1 VTLSWEEARR
11 LAYEAGRD
19 ARLAPVDLPLDRADG
34 ATLATPLTTLTE
46 LPAFP
51 TSSVDGYAVRGEAP
65 WKVVGEVLAGSVP
78 GTLGPGEALRIA
90 TGAMVPAGTEHI
102 IRVEDST
109 TPEPGYVTGTPRRS
123 PDWRN
128 PGEEAGKGEELLP
141 AGTPVTPGVV
151 GLAASCGY
159 DRLLVHPRPSAALLV
174 FGDELLVT
182 GTPGNGRVRDSLGP
196 SFPAWLRRLG
206 ADPVPGLAP
215 VGPIQDTLQAHISAL
230 RRGLEAATV
239 VCTTGGTMHGPVDH
253 LHPALEALGA
263 SYVVNTVKV
272 RPGFPM
278 LLARVGDGWVAGLP
292 GNPQSAVIALF
303 TLVVPLIAGLTG
315 RRLPEPPRVRLAAPV
330 PGRGDFTHLALVRV
344 TPTGEAYPVAYTGS
358 AMLRGVAVASGFAV
372 IPPGTQG
379 QVGDEVELLPL
390 SLMPGELP

>member
-1 VTLSWEEARR
+1 
-11 LAYEAGRD
+11 
-19 ARLAPVDLPLDRADG
+19 
-34 ATLATPLTTLTE
+34 
-46 LPAFP
+46 
-51 TSSVDGYAVRGEAP
+51 
-65 WKVVGEVLAGSVP
+65 
-78 GTLGPGEALRIA
+78 
-90 TGAMVPAGTEHI
+90 
-102 IRVEDST
+102 
-109 TPEPGYVTGTPRRS
+109 
-123 PDWRN
+123 
-128 PGEEAGKGEELLP
+128 
-141 AGTPVTPGVV
+141 
-151 GLAASCGY
+151 
-159 DRLLVHPRPSAALLV
+159 
-174 FGDELLVT
+174 
-182 GTPGNGRVRDSLGP
+182 
-196 SFPAWLRRLG
+196 
-206 ADPVPGLAP
+206 
-215 VGPIQDTLQAHISAL
+215 
-230 RRGLEAATV
+230 V